1 MPTLSAGSRTNRTA
15 GITLVEMMVVVGIIG
30 IITALAAP
38 SMSAGLDSVR
48 MASATDNVA
57 SFLNSAVNRAE
68 RRQQPVAVVISPKEN
83 RILMYTNEPGFTRE
97 LKMPDGI
104 ALEGVLPIDPGGGP
118 QDDYR
123 LMLLPGASVPGMGVQ
138 LINSRK
144 NRRVVRLDPMTGY
157 PRVETPKAEQ

>member
-1 MPTLSAGSRTNRTA
+1 ML
-15 GITLVEMMVVVGIIG
+15 VVVGIIG

-57 SFLNSAVNRAE
+57 SFLNAAVNRAE
-68 RRQQPVAVVISPKEN
+68 RRQQPVVVLISPKEN
-83 RILMYTNEPGFTRE
+83 RMMMYGSEAGFTRE

-104 ALEGVLPIDPGGGP
+104 SLEGVLPVETGGGP
-118 QDDYR
+118 QEDFR
-123 LMLLPGASVPGMGVQ
+123 LMLLPGASVPGVAVQ
-138 LINSRK
+138 LLNAHK
-144 NRRVVRLDPMTGY
+144 NRRLVRLDPMTGY

>member
-1 MPTLSAGSRTNRTA
+1 
-15 GITLVEMMVVVGIIG
+15 MMVVVGIIG

-83 RILMYTNEPGFTRE
+83 RIVMYTNEAGFTRE

-104 ALEGVLPIDPGGGP
+104 ALEGVLPVDTGGGP
-118 QDDYR
+118 QEDYR
-123 LMLLPGASVPGMGVQ
+123 LLLLPGASVPGVGIQ
-138 LINSRK
+138 LINAHK

-157 PRVETPKAEQ
+157 PHVETPKAEQ